1 MSEEEIAGGR
11 GHGRRVKSLDPKI
24 FGAATPRVQE
34 LTVDDLNKLASVA
47 SGAAAPSGNLAAL
60 DADDIRSLDDT
71 FHEAR
76 LQAADLLA
84 RRLKQGAGVAE
95 DEEFLD
101 GWSCCCCTPCCCC
114 AAADVDP
121 FE

>member
-1 MSEEEIAGGR
+1 MEQEASRGGGR
-11 GHGRRVKSLDPKI
+11 KVKSLDPKI
-24 FGAATPRVQE
+24 FGKATERVQE
-34 LTVDDLNKLASVA
+34 LTVDDLNQLAQVA
-47 SGAAAPSGNLAAL
+47 NQSARPTGNVAELTSEDL
-60 DADDIRSLDDT
+60 RSLDNA

-84 RRLKQGAGVAE
+84 RRLGGE
-95 DEEFLD
+95 GLSEEEEEIFNN
-101 GWSCCCCTPCCCC
+101 WSCCCCTPCCCC